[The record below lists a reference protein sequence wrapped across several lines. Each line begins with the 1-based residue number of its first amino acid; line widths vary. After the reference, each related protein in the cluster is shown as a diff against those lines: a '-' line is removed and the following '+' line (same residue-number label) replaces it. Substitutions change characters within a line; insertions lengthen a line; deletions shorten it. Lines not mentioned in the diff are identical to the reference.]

1 MVRHNQSC
9 PADGAVYVQ
18 TWHWGEKRRIA
29 TYYTELAQ
37 KELEDETARRQEL
50 VSKLTALEDELL
62 S

>member
-1 MVRHNQSC
+1 VL
-9 PADGAVYVQ
+9 AQ

-37 KELEDETARRQEL
+37 KELEEDNARKQEL
-50 VSKLTALEDELL
+50 FTKLTALEDELL